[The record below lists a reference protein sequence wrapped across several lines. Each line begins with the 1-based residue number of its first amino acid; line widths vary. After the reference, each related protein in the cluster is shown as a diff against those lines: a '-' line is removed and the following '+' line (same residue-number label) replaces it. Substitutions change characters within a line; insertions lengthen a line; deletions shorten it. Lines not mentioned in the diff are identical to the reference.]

1 MKELKEFT
9 VERLEYMIKS
19 ISGGTLKNSPSLS
32 EIVALAK
39 IALEAKQAEPVG
51 EVRLSDYD
59 SDGWRQGQVICLH
72 DQADWDNFPDGT
84 KLYTTPP
91 LNHTEHNLDMVKLL
105 RNLVDAV
112 WSEAKESDEVP
123 STKWADEM
131 IAKVYPV
138 AASKPEM

>member
-9 VERLEYMIKS
+9 VERLEFMIES
-19 ISGGTLKNSPSLS
+19 DHAQTGD
-32 EIVALAK
+32 VAALAK
-39 IALEAKQAEPVG
+39 IALAAKQAEPVG

-91 LNHTEHNLDMVKLL
+91 LNHTEQDGWTKSDAANAALLMLD
-105 RNLVDAV
+105 RIETIDPVDDDRIEGIK
-112 WSEAKESDEVP
+112 S
-123 STKWADEM
+123 
-131 IAKVYPV
+131 IIHQL
-138 AASKPEM
+138 AAAPKPEM